1 VGSVLDQT
9 APAVIDPDAQAE
21 SRRRWMPGLR
31 RMAAMCG
38 PAFVVSVAYVD
49 PGNFATN
56 MAGGASYGDM
66 LLWVIAVA
74 NLLAMFIQALSA
86 KLGIATGQSLPA
98 VCRDHLPRPVTWL
111 LWVQGELIAVCTDL
125 AEFLGGAIALN
136 LLFGTALVP
145 AAIVTAAV
153 SSALLMLAPCGRRR
167 YETAITG
174 LLAVVC
180 AGFLYQAVL
189 AGHLGTAVHGLAPR
203 LAGQGSV
210 VLAAGIVGAT
220 IMPHVIYL
228 HSALTQDH
236 ARQAGKRAALRA
248 SRIDVI
254 TALGVAGLVNMAM
267 MTVAATALRG
277 RSVAS
282 LSGIHAS
289 LGTALSDGAAAA
301 FALALLASGL
311 ASSSVGIQAGQVIME
326 GFLQRRVPLA
336 ARRLVTIA
344 PAIAVL
350 TAGIDPVRVLILSQ
364 VALTAGLPFALIPLT
379 IMTSRESIM
388 GALVNRHS
396 TTVAAITITV
406 AILALTGVLLAQA

>member
-1 VGSVLDQT
+1 VGSVLDQAGPAVVDLD
-9 APAVIDPDAQAE
+9 APAG
-21 SRRRWMPGLR
+21 SRWRLPRRFR
-31 RMAAMCG
+31 RAAALCG
-38 PAFVVSVAYVD
+38 PAFIVSVAYVD

-56 MAGGASYGDM
+56 MAGGAGYGDM

-74 NLLAMFIQALSA
+74 NVLAMFIQSLSA

-111 LWVQGELIAVCTDL
+111 LWAQGELVAVCTDL

-136 LLFGTALVP
+136 LLFGTPLVP
-145 AAIVTAAV
+145 AAVITAAV
-153 SSALLMLAPCGRRR
+153 SSVLLMLAPGGRRR
-167 YETAITG
+167 YEAVITG

-189 AGHLGTAVHGLAPR
+189 AGHLGAAARGLAPR

-220 IMPHVIYL
+220 VMPHVIYL
-228 HSALTQDH
+228 HSALTRDH
-236 ARQAGKRAALRA
+236 ARRTGPRAALRA
-248 SRIDVI
+248 SRLDIV

-267 MTVAATALRG
+267 MTVAATALHGRG
-277 RSVAS
+277 AAS
-282 LSGIHAS
+282 LAGIHAS
-289 LGTALSDGAAAA
+289 LGAALSGGAAAA

-311 ASSSVGIQAGQVIME
+311 ASSSVGIYAGQVIME
-326 GFLQRRVPLA
+326 GFLRRRVPLM

-350 TAGIDPVRVLILSQ
+350 AAGIDPVRVLILSQ

-379 IMTSRESIM
+379 VMTSRTSIM
-388 GALVNRHS
+388 GALVNRRV
-396 TTVAAITITV
+396 TTVAAVTV
-406 AILALTGVLLAQA
+406 TAAVVALNAVLLAQA

>member
-1 VGSVLDQT
+1 
-9 APAVIDPDAQAE
+9 
-21 SRRRWMPGLR
+21 MPGLR

-98 VCRDHLPRPVTWL
+98 VCRDNLPRPVTWL

-289 LGTALSDGAAAA
+289 LGTALSGGAAVA

-406 AILALTGVLLAQA
+406 AILALNGVLLAQA